1 MPQSEENK
9 KKKKNM
15 KKKKH
20 KEEEN
25 SDFKTNCTKEV
36 KIILKI
42 IYNIL
47 KIMLF
52 KMPIFTVT
60 FQMFAISCFYKLRWV
75 MNRTNRFYFSDFF
88 FFH

>member
-42 IYNIL
+42 MLL
-47 KIMLF
+47 KMS
-52 KMPIFTVT
+52 IFIVT
-60 FQMFAISCFYKLRWV
+60 FQMFTNSCFYKLRWV
-75 MNRTNRFYFSDFF
+75 V
-88 FFH
+88 

>member
-1 MPQSEENK
+1 MPQSEGNK

-25 SDFKTNCTKEV
+25 SDFKTTCTKEV

-42 IYNIL
+42 MLL
-47 KIMLF
+47 KMS
-52 KMPIFTVT
+52 IFIVT
-60 FQMFAISCFYKLRWV
+60 FQMFTNSCFYKLRWV
-75 MNRTNRFYFSDFF
+75 V
-88 FFH
+88 

>member
-1 MPQSEENK
+1 MPQSEGNN

-36 KIILKI
+36 KIL
-42 IYNIL
+42 L

-52 KMPIFTVT
+52 KMSFFIVYNFLFLLTSLGC
-60 FQMFAISCFYKLRWV
+60 IDKL
-75 MNRTNRFYFSDFF
+75 MNRTLDSIFLIFFSFIRN
-88 FFH
+88 